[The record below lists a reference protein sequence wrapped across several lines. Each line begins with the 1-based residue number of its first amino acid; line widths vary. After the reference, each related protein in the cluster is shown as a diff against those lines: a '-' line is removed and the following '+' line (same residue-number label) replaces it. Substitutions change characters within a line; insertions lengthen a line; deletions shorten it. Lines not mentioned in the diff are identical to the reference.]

1 MPKDPVYGTYIA
13 LAEGDV
19 SLSDCLS
26 VCHRSLS
33 LWLSGEGLSVCLSF
47 CLSVCLS
54 VCPSMHLI
62 AVCLSFHLS
71 AVWSVPRDPV

>member
-19 SLSDCLS
+19 SLSVCLSVSVSICLS
-26 VCHRSLS
+26 VCQCI
-33 LWLSGEGLSVCLSF
+33 CL
-47 CLSVCLS
+47 
-54 VCPSMHLI
+54 SMHLT